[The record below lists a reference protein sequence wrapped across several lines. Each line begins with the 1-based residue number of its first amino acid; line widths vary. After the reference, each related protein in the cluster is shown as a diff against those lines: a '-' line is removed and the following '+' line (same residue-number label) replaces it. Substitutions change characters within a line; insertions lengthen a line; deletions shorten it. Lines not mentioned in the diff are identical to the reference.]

1 MVALLRRKI
10 NLKTKLIILFVSITF
25 TLVILDLKLRP
36 IIKSIM
42 ADKAKS
48 VAVNAIDKAI
58 NRELGSQNI
67 QYSDIVQIERAEEGK
82 LLGITTNIQKINCLK
97 SCISKSISDELSKEE
112 IKKIKIPLGTILGTE
127 ILSGSGPIVNV
138 KLFVTGNVVIDF
150 ESELS
155 EAGINQ
161 TKHRIN
167 LKVEVNVSAI
177 IPGYPVETKVE
188 TSITIAE
195 TVIVGEV
202 PKVYAAP
209 EPTKKIREAKALE
222 GLGNS

>member
-1 MVALLRRKI
+1 MRFRRKLK
-10 NLKTKLIILFVSITF
+10 LKTKITIFLSIVLIILIS
-25 TLVILDLKLRP
+25 LDLRLRP

-48 VAVNAIDKAI
+48 VAVSAIDHAV
-58 NRELGSQNI
+58 NQELGTQNFK
-67 QYSDIVQIERAEEGK
+67 YSDVVQIERANEGK
-82 LLGITTNIQKINCLK
+82 LLGITTNVQKINCLK
-97 SCISKSISDELSKEE
+97 SSLSKAISNELNKEE
-112 IKKIKIPLGTILGTE
+112 LKKIKIPLGTILGTE
-127 ILSGSGPIVNV
+127 LLSGSGPILNV
-138 KLFVTGNVVIDF
+138 KLFVTGNVVTDF

-167 LKVEVNVSAI
+167 LQTEVNVAAI
-177 IPGYPVETKVE
+177 IPGYPVETNVKTNLTV
-188 TSITIAE
+188 AE

-209 EPTKKIREAKALE
+209 DPTKRIREAKSLD
-222 GLGNS
+222 GLSNG

>member
-1 MVALLRRKI
+1 MIILRKNRKLSVKI
-10 NLKTKLIILFVSITF
+10 KFLFTLIILSVI
-25 TLVILDLKLRP
+25 LLILDLRLRP
-36 IIKSIM
+36 VIKSVM
-42 ADKAKS
+42 ADKARS
-48 VAVNAIDKAI
+48 VAVNAIDVAV
-58 NRELGSQNI
+58 NQELGNQNFK
-67 QYSDIVQIERAEEGK
+67 YSDIVQIERAEEGK

-97 SCISKSISDELSKEE
+97 SCLSEAIAKELHKEE

-127 ILSGSGPIVNV
+127 LLSGSGPIITV
-138 KLFVTGNVVIDF
+138 KLFVTGNVTTDF

-167 LKVEVNVSAI
+167 LNTEVNVSAI
-177 IPGYPVETKVE
+177 IPGYPVETQVKTNV
-188 TSITIAE
+188 TIAE

-209 EPTKKIREAKALE
+209 DPTKKIREAKALD
-222 GLGNS
+222 GLAN